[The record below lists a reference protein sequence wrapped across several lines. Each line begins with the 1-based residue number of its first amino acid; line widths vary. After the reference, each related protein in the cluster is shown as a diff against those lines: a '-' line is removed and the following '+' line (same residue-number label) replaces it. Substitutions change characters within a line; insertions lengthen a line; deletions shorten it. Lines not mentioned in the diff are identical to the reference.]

1 MALALEMMRGG
12 MSAGGAKAINGAGG
26 IQASVSAAGSS
37 ISDATPLVS
46 STNLVGTVAAGS
58 GVRLP
63 NSEIGDEVLVYNNQV
78 AENLLVYPPSGATI
92 NQLSASTGMTLA
104 PYTACKF
111 KKIAALTWVAWMS
124 A

>member
-12 MSAGGAKAINGAGG
+12 ISAGGAKAINGAGG
-26 IQASVSAAGSS
+26 IQASVSAAGTT

-58 GVRLP
+58 GVGLP
-63 NSEIGDEVLVYNNQV
+63 NSEIGDEVIVYNNQV
-78 AENLLVYPPSGATI
+78 TENLLVYPPSSATI
-92 NQLSASTGMTLA
+92 NQLSASTGMLLP

-111 KKIAALTWVAWMS
+111 KKLSATVWVAWKS